1 MAGQG
6 VPLAGFQE
14 GEYRLAIKVTDL
26 VSGRSISREVTFTVR
41 PRGGSGAARVDL

>member
-14 GEYRLAIKVTDL
+14 GDYRLAIKVTDL
-26 VSGRSISREVTFTVR
+26 IAGRSISREVRFTVR
-41 PRGGSGAARVDL
+41 ARGGSGAPRENL